1 MTLYR
6 QQNGAMSTETFH
18 VMQAVL
24 RIVLALIF
32 VGMGI
37 LHFRAAPQL
46 TMAAMIPPRMRFR
59 GIANPRNLVI
69 GTGVCEI
76 AGGLGL
82 LYPPT
87 TVSAGVALMVL
98 PIREETRFAKPRLG
112 SSVRMFDGAMWI
124 RPPIQFK
131 AIWVFINCE
140 ATMVTTRLL
149 G

>member
-87 TVSAGVALMVL
+87 TVSAGVALMVFL
-98 PIREETRFAKPRLG
+98 VAVFPANAYAARHRKRFGRLAVPLLPRL
-112 SSVRMFDGAMWI
+112 MAQI
-124 RPPIQFK
+124 
-131 AIWVFINCE
+131 
-140 ATMVTTRLL
+140 LL
-149 G
+149 GVLILIAVWPA